1 MLSEHIFIVFEP
13 ITHILPNILLSESP
27 HNISQGFRKLERM
40 YVFRLKDKYYI
51 QESPVSM
58 KTSGFLP
65 I

>member
-1 MLSEHIFIVFEP
+1 MLSEHSFILFEP
-13 ITHILPNILLSESP
+13 ISHILSNILFSENR
-27 HNISQGFRKLERM
+27 HNISQEFRKLERM